1 MRDAPSLV
9 IIPKLLE
16 EGALV
21 RTFDPIG
28 MDSTRR
34 LLKGYEGISYAS
46 DAYDAVKDADLLL
59 LITEWE

>member
-46 DAYDAVKDADLLL
+46 DAYDAVKDA
-59 LITEWE
+59 